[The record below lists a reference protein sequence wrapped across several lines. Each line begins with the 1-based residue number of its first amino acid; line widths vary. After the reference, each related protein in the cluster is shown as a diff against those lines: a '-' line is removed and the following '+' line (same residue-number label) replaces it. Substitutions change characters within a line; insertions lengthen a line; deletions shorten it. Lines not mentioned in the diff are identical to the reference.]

1 MDDLSTALAQQWE
14 RALATITAHPSYAN
28 VEISFLRDLLEE
40 LHASLTAEDFDAA
53 AGSRAGAALAGARL
67 TDPAVPVVSA
77 PVLHRL
83 TEFSDHPDTGRRMA
97 TLLVAFGHG
106 HHFLAEAIR
115 ADDVEEGQRRFRLVF
130 DHASIAIAIGDT
142 NGVLLEAN
150 PHLAD
155 MIGVPVDSLRGI
167 SVYDFAHPDDQ
178 AAIRQMVYDDLV
190 PARAGTA
197 KIERRLQRADGSTGW
212 ATFAITYVRSAFGP
226 DYLLAIGEDVTER
239 HQLQEQL
246 HYQARHDALT
256 ELPNRRHLLDTLRA
270 VISTAGENDLMG
282 LCFTDLDHFKEVND
296 RYGHGVGDQ
305 VLATVA
311 RRLHDSLQDDGC
323 LVARIG
329 GDEFVTLIPPP
340 ADTRRVS
347 AVADRLRGALSHP
360 LIVGG
365 HRLHISAS
373 IGAVVT
379 PVAGKD
385 PEWLLDAADTSL
397 YDAKSGARGNW
408 ILHTV
413 HAAEPAGESFDSD
426 YPAAGNTR

>member
-1 MDDLSTALAQQWE
+1 MDDLSTALAQQWQ
-14 RALATITAHPSYAN
+14 RALSTIITHPSYAT
-28 VEISFLRDLLEE
+28 VEIAFLRNLVHE
-40 LHASLTAEDFDAA
+40 LHDSLTAETFDAA
-53 AGSRAGAALAGARL
+53 AGSRAGAALAGAEL
-67 TDPAVPVVSA
+67 TDPAVPVLSA

-83 TEFSDHPDTGRRMA
+83 TEYSDHPEAGTRMNA
-97 TLLVAFGHG
+97 LLAAFGHG
-106 HHFLAEAIR
+106 HHFLAEAMK

-150 PHLAD
+150 PHLAA
-155 MIGVPVDSLRGI
+155 MIGVPVESLRGI

-178 AAIRQMVYDDLV
+178 AAIRALVYDELV
-190 PARAGTA
+190 PGRAGTV

-212 ATFAITYVRSAFGP
+212 ATFAITYVRSHFGP

-256 ELPNRRHLLDTLRA
+256 ELPNRRHLLDTLRTM
-270 VISTAGENDLMG
+270 ISTAGTDDLMG
-282 LCFTDLDHFKEVND
+282 MCFTDLDHFKEVND

-340 ADTRRVS
+340 ADTQRVA

-379 PVAGKD
+379 PIAGKD

-397 YDAKSGARGNW
+397 YDAKTGARGNW

-413 HAAEPAGESFDSD
+413 HDLERADHSGSAGRRN
-426 YPAAGNTR
+426 A